1 MQLLA
6 PISIYVSYISILISI
21 FIYFIFISSLC
32 CFITLVSLFMLYYFL
47 VIRLELRFLIY
58 FFLTRNLIGLFLLYF
73 LIFVEI
79 SYDLVI
85 VLFVFVMFL
94 TIAKRSIIFYVSSLS
109 NSIIVLSNI
118 SLYLSCWSMICSML
132 PLCIQYSLLV
142 STKKTILF
150 TQIYV

>member
-32 CFITLVSLFMLYYFL
+32 CFITSVSLFMLYYFL
-47 VIRLELRFLIY
+47 VIRLELRFLIN
-58 FFLTRNLIGLFLLYF
+58 FFLARNLIGLFLLYF

-94 TIAKRSIIFYVSSLS
+94 TLAKRLIIFYVSSLS

-118 SLYLSCWSMICSML
+118 SAIET
-132 PLCIQYSLLV
+132 SLLI
-142 STKKTILF
+142 ILSW
-150 TQIYV
+150 TVKYYL